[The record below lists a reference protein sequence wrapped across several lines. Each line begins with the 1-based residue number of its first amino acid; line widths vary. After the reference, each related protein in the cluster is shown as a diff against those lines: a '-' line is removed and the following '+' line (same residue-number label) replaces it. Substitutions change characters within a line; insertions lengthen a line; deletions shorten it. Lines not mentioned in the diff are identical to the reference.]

1 MQTTPATSG
10 RDERAVTL
18 SNAPPRVNT
27 IKGPPPAPR
36 YLGPA
41 VAAQQAAE
49 REEARLKREE
59 EVAQIPPP
67 SMARVLADK
76 ANVMCKMPDGAATF
90 RTNLRAGKVI
100 TSREYDFDDLISQGV
115 KLGDVNEETIEVATD
130 FNLNAG
136 KAALS
141 VPAMLK
147 ALHDAGFE
155 LRPRADGSAVEV
167 AAPPTPSIELET
179 MRARVA
185 ELEKMIAVADK
196 GDAKKGR

>member
-1 MQTTPATSG
+1 MQTTPTAG
-10 RDERAVTL
+10 RDERVTTL
-18 SNAPPRVNT
+18 SNNPPRVNT

-36 YLGPA
+36 HLGPA

-49 REEARLKREE
+49 REEARLKREAE
-59 EVAQIPPP
+59 IAQIPPP
-67 SMARVLADK
+67 AMARVLADK
-76 ANVMCKMPDGAATF
+76 PNVACKMPDGAATF

-100 TSREYDFDDLISQGV
+100 TSREYDFDDLRSQGV
-115 KLGDVNEETIEVATD
+115 KLGDVNEETIEVSAQGGT
-130 FNLNAG
+130 
-136 KAALS
+136 AALS

-167 AAPPTPSIELET
+167 AAPTAPSIELET

-185 ELEKMIAVADK
+185 ELEKMIAGADK
-196 GDAKKGR
+196 GDSKKGR

>member
-100 TSREYDFDDLISQGV
+100 TSREYDFDDLRSQGV
-115 KLGDVNEETIEVATD
+115 KLGDVNEETIEVAAQGGT
-130 FNLNAG
+130 
-136 KAALS
+136 AALS

-155 LRPRADGSAVEV
+155 LRPREEPVSAQTSAP
-167 AAPPTPSIELET
+167 AASAENDALKAKI
-179 MRARVA
+179 A
-185 ELEKMIAVADK
+185 ELEAKLAADT
-196 GDAKKGR
+196 KKGR

>member
-1 MQTTPATSG
+1 MQTTPTTA
-10 RDERAVTL
+10 RDERVTTL
-18 SNAPPRVNT
+18 SNAPPRSTQV
-27 IKGPPPAPR
+27 KGSPPAPR
-36 YLGPA
+36 FLGPA

-59 EVAQIPPP
+59 EIAQIPPP
-67 SMARVLADK
+67 AMARVLADK
-76 ANVMCKMPDGAATF
+76 ANVACKMPDNAATF

-100 TSREYDFDDLISQGV
+100 TSREYDFADLISQGV
-115 KLGDVNEETIEVATD
+115 KLGNVEDETIEVATD

-155 LRPRADGSAVEV
+155 LRPRAEATAIEVSAPVPNAEND
-167 AAPPTPSIELET
+167 ALKAKI
-179 MRARVA
+179 A
-185 ELEKMIAVADK
+185 ELEAKLASDT
-196 GDAKKGR
+196 KKGR

>member
-1 MQTTPATSG
+1 MQTISTSG
-10 RDERAVTL
+10 RDERAVAL

-36 YLGPA
+36 HLGPA

-49 REEARLKREE
+49 REEARIKREE
-59 EVAQIPPP
+59 EVSQIPAPA
-67 SMARVLADK
+67 MARVLADK
-76 ANVMCKMPDGAATF
+76 ANVACKMPDGAATF

-100 TSREYDFDDLISQGV
+100 TSREYDFADLISQGV
-115 KLGDVNEETIEVATD
+115 KLGNVEDETIEVATD

-136 KAALS
+136 KAALT

-155 LRPRADGSAVEV
+155 LRPRAEATAIE
-167 AAPPTPSIELET
+167 ATAPVLNAENDALKAKI
-179 MRARVA
+179 A
-185 ELEKMIAVADK
+185 ELE
-196 GDAKKGR
+196 AKLASDTKRGR

>member
-115 KLGDVNEETIEVATD
+115 KLGDVNEETIEVVAQGGT
-130 FNLNAG
+130 
-136 KAALS
+136 AALS

-155 LRPRADGSAVEV
+155 LRPREEPVSAQTSAP
-167 AAPPTPSIELET
+167 AASAENEALK
-179 MRARVA
+179 AKVA
-185 ELEKMIAVADK
+185 ELEAKLAADT
-196 GDAKKGR
+196 KKGR

>member
-1 MQTTPATSG
+1 MQTTPTNA
-10 RDERAVTL
+10 RDERVTTL
-18 SNAPPRVNT
+18 SNAPPRSTQV
-27 IKGPPPAPR
+27 KGAPPAPR
-36 YLGPA
+36 FLGPA

-59 EVAQIPPP
+59 EIAQIPPP
-67 SMARVLADK
+67 AMARVLADK
-76 ANVMCKMPDGAATF
+76 AQVSCKTPDGAATF

-100 TSREYDFDDLISQGV
+100 TSREYDFADLISQGV
-115 KLGDVNEETIEVATD
+115 KLGNVEDETIEVATD

-155 LRPRADGSAVEV
+155 LRPREDPISAQTSAP
-167 AAPPTPSIELET
+167 AASAENDALKAKI
-179 MRARVA
+179 A
-185 ELEKMIAVADK
+185 ELEAKLAADT
-196 GDAKKGR
+196 KKGR

>member
-1 MQTTPATSG
+1 MQTTPTSG

-36 YLGPA
+36 HLGPA

-67 SMARVLADK
+67 AMARVLADK
-76 ANVMCKMPDGAATF
+76 ANVACKMPDGAATF

-100 TSREYDFDDLISQGV
+100 TSREYDFTDLISQGV
-115 KLGDVNEETIEVATD
+115 KLGDVNEETIEVVAQGGT
-130 FNLNAG
+130 
-136 KAALS
+136 AALS

-155 LRPRADGSAVEV
+155 LRPRADGNAVEV
-167 AAPPTPSIELET
+167 AAPPAPSIELET

-185 ELEKMIAVADK
+185 ELEKMIAGADK
-196 GDAKKGR
+196 GDSKKGR

>member
-1 MQTTPATSG
+1 MQTTPATG
-10 RDERAVTL
+10 RDERVTTL
-18 SNAPPRVNT
+18 SNNPPRVNT

-36 YLGPA
+36 HLGPA

-59 EVAQIPPP
+59 EIAQIPPP
-67 SMARVLADK
+67 AMARVLADK
-76 ANVMCKMPDGAATF
+76 ANVACKMPDNAATF

-100 TSREYDFDDLISQGV
+100 TSREYDFDDLRSQGV
-115 KLGDVNEETIEVATD
+115 KLGDVSEETIEVATD
-130 FNLNAG
+130 YDTNGN
-136 KAALS
+136 KALVS

-167 AAPPTPSIELET
+167 AAPAPPSIELET

-185 ELEKMIAVADK
+185 ELEKMLAGDK
-196 GDAKKGR
+196 VDAKPKGR

>member
-1 MQTTPATSG
+1 MQTISTSG
-10 RDERAVTL
+10 RDERAVAL

-27 IKGPPPAPR
+27 IKGPPAAPR
-36 YLGPA
+36 HLGPA

-59 EVAQIPPP
+59 EIAQIPAPA
-67 SMARVLADK
+67 MARVLADK

-100 TSREYDFDDLISQGV
+100 TSREYDFDDLRSQGV
-115 KLGDVNEETIEVATD
+115 KLGDVSEETIEVATD

-155 LRPRADGSAVEV
+155 LRPREDPISAQTSAP
-167 AAPPTPSIELET
+167 AASAENDALKAKI
-179 MRARVA
+179 A
-185 ELEKMIAVADK
+185 ELEAKLAADT
-196 GDAKKGR
+196 KKGR